1 MRKVR
6 KMDMDKMFAIR
17 RNELEPSKGRLI
29 LSEPFL
35 DDFYFGRS
43 VVLLI
48 EHDQDGSFGLI
59 MNKPVQEKFNDI
71 IKGFPHFDAPIY
83 LGGPVQPD
91 HVFII
96 HTLGN
101 EIDGS
106 LEILD
111 GLYWGGN
118 LEIIRERIRLGN
130 VRPSQIR
137 FYMGYA
143 GWEPNQL
150 EKELERNSW
159 VVTNAT
165 SRKIL
170 STNHTSMWS
179 RFVSQLGPP
188 YDLWK
193 QFPVNPEMN

>member
-1 MRKVR
+1 
-6 KMDMDKMFAIR
+6 MDIDKMFAIR
-17 RNELEPSKGRLI
+17 RNEIEPGKGKLI

-59 MNKPVQEKFNDI
+59 MNKPVPEKFNDL
-71 IKGFPHFDAPIY
+71 IKGFPDFDARVY

-91 HVFII
+91 HVFVL
-96 HTLGN
+96 HTIGN
-101 EIDGS
+101 EINGS
-106 LEILD
+106 LEVLD
-111 GLYWGGN
+111 GLFWGGD
-118 LEIIRERIRLGN
+118 LETIREKIRTGS
-130 VRPSQIR
+130 VRPGQIR

-150 EKELERNSW
+150 NMELERNSW

-170 STNHTSMWS
+170 ATHHASMWS
-179 RFVSQLGPP
+179 RFVSQLGSP

>member
-1 MRKVR
+1 
-6 KMDMDKMFAIR
+6 MFAIR
-17 RNELEPSKGRLI
+17 RNEIEPGKGKLI

-59 MNKPVQEKFNDI
+59 MNKPVPEKFNDL
-71 IKGFPHFDAPIY
+71 IKGFPDFDARVY

-91 HVFII
+91 HVFVL
-96 HTLGN
+96 HTIGN
-101 EIDGS
+101 EINGS
-106 LEILD
+106 LEVLD
-111 GLYWGGN
+111 GLFWGGD
-118 LEIIRERIRLGN
+118 LETIREKIRTGS
-130 VRPSQIR
+130 VRPGQIR

-150 EKELERNSW
+150 NMELERNSW

-170 STNHTSMWS
+170 ATHHASMWS
-179 RFVSQLGPP
+179 RFVSQLGSP